1 MGLAAWKIMD
11 DDVGR
16 LEEDDIARAINLIWH
31 IFSSLEDPNKQ
42 V

>member
-16 LEEDDIARAINLIWH
+16 LKEDDIARAYSH
-31 IFSSLEDPNKQ
+31 H
-42 V
+42 